1 MNLKSLALL
10 GLLALFAW
18 TRPAHAEAYHTC
30 QGYITSVPVTIS
42 TPGVWCM
49 YSNIGNSLNSTWVT
63 VNTNNVTID
72 CNGHYMDAT
81 TSGAGN
87 LATGVYAYFR
97 NNTTVR
103 NCNFRGFKSGVWLVG
118 STGKGN
124 VVEDNVF
131 DGNTYVAL
139 TMNGDGSVARRNQVL
154 NTGGTTVYPNS
165 YGIYAYS
172 SVDLIDNTVSGVTAR
187 PGYGGSAYGIY
198 TSNNGAGSI
207 KNNRVRG
214 LVKDGAGSARAIFI
228 SGTGRVSVRDN
239 ELAGDLSASSL
250 GLYCATNSAHA
261 RDNLITGFT
270 YGISGGCSQDT
281 GNITSP

>member
-18 TRPAHAEAYHTC
+18 TKPAFAESYHTC
-30 QGYITSVPVTIS
+30 NGYITSVPVTIS

-49 YSNIGNSLNSTWVT
+49 YGNISSSLNATLVT

-72 CNGHYMDAT
+72 CNGHYL
-81 TSGAGN
+81 TSTAGLAN
-87 LATGVYAYFR
+87 TATGIYAYYR

-103 NCNFRGFKSGVWLVG
+103 NCHIRGFKSGVWFVG

-139 TMNGDGSVARRNQVL
+139 TMNGDGSIVRRNQVL
-154 NTGGTTVYPNS
+154 NTGGSTVYGTP

-172 SVDLIDNTVSGVTAR
+172 AVDVIDNTVAGVTAR
-187 PGYGGSAYGIY
+187 AGGGGSAYGIY
-198 TSNNGAGSI
+198 TSNNVGGTVSG
-207 KNNRVRG
+207 NRVRS
-214 LVKDGAGSARAIFI
+214 VAKDGVGTAYGIFI
-228 SGTGRVSVRDN
+228 YGTGRQAIRDN
-239 ELAGDLSASSL
+239 DILGTAIAGSV
-250 GLYCATNSAHA
+250 GLYCSTNSSHA
-261 RDNLITGFT
+261 QDNRIFGFPL
-270 YGISGGCSQDT
+270 GIGGGCAQDA
-281 GNITSP
+281 GNVTAP